1 MLSAALTFFAATVV
15 LAYALAKLN
24 TMHGRSCNV
33 SRVAHIL
40 IAVGAFGEIVH
51 VIFHG
56 PVVGRWA
63 DTCLIVGV
71 AIMVVDLPADWHPQ
85 ISAKRVVSKE

>member
-1 MLSAALTFFAATVV
+1 MLSASLTFFAATIV

-24 TMHGRSCNV
+24 GMHGRSCNV

-40 IAVGAFGEIVH
+40 IAVGAFGEIIH
-51 VIFHG
+51 VALHG

-63 DTCLIVGV
+63 ETCLIVGV
-71 AIMVVDLPADWHPQ
+71 AIMVIDLPAGGQPQ
-85 ISAKRVVSKE
+85 ISGNRVVSKE